1 MNCSSHSAT
10 PILAL
15 RALEPEDLELLYA
28 WENVRE
34 CWFEANTV
42 QPWTRETL
50 KRYIA
55 QIQDIYTDRQL
66 RLMITL
72 DGQPTGLFDLYDF
85 DPRHGRAGIGILIG
99 EEALRGQGWGKQA
112 LAAGIQY
119 ASEHLLMRVLYA
131 HIAESNAA
139 SQALFAAEGFQRVA
153 TFPAW
158 LAHPDGA
165 VDVHHYQLNLM

>member
-1 MNCSSHSAT
+1 MDRSSDSVT
-10 PILAL
+10 QTLTL
-15 RALEPEDLELLYA
+15 RALEPEDVELLYA

-34 CWFEANTV
+34 WWFEGSTV

-50 KRYIA
+50 KGYIA

-72 DGQPTGLFDLYDF
+72 DGQPSGLFDLYDY

-99 EEALRGQGWGKQA
+99 VDELRGRGWGKKA
-112 LAAGIQY
+112 LAAGIHY
-119 ASEHLLMRVLYA
+119 AREQLLMRVLYA
-131 HIAESNAA
+131 HVAESNAA
-139 SQALFAAEGFQRVA
+139 SQALFSAGGFQRVA

-158 LAHPDGA
+158 LAHPKGA
-165 VDVHHYQLNLM
+165 VDVHHYQLNLA